1 MPNVNAGCV
10 REEELLLR
18 QQRRGGV
25 MKTVGK
31 VLLWFDLIIV
41 CFAYI
46 SMRDG
51 SYFFWWWFL
60 GEFLLGAGLMVY
72 GTYLRSEAG
81 RRLVALSPT
90 IGTPPNFEDESEAE
104 QQRRAS

>member
-1 MPNVNAGCV
+1 MPNVSPITV

-31 VLLWFDLIIV
+31 VLLWFDLIIL
-41 CFAYI
+41 CFVYVGQR
-46 SMRDG
+46 SG
-51 SYFFWWWFL
+51 SHLFWWWFI
-60 GEFLLGAGLMVY
+60 GEFLLGAVLLGY
-72 GTYLRSEAG
+72 GTHIRSDADRRLAAISPSGGTENLDNEAG
-81 RRLVALSPT
+81 
-90 IGTPPNFEDESEAE
+90 

>member
-1 MPNVNAGCV
+1 MPNVSPVTV

-18 QQRRGGV
+18 QQRRGGT

-41 CFAYI
+41 CFVYVGLR
-46 SMRDG
+46 SG
-51 SYFFWWWFL
+51 SHLFWWWFI
-60 GEFLLGAGLMVY
+60 GEFILGAGLLAY
-72 GTYLRSEAG
+72 GTHVRSRAD
-81 RRLVALSPT
+81 RRFAEISPSVST
-90 IGTPPNFEDESEAE
+90 ADLPNEAE

>member
-1 MPNVNAGCV
+1 
-10 REEELLLR
+10 
-18 QQRRGGV
+18 

-41 CFAYI
+41 CFAYV

-60 GEFLLGAGLMVY
+60 GEFILGAGFMVY
-72 GTYLRSEAG
+72 GTHLRSEAG
-81 RRLVALSPT
+81 RRLAAMSPT
-90 IGTPPNFEDESEAE
+90 VGVGVDLQNEAE

>member
-1 MPNVNAGCV
+1 MPNVSPLIV

-41 CFAYI
+41 CFVYVGLR
-46 SMRDG
+46 SG
-51 SYFFWWWFL
+51 SYLFWWWFF
-60 GEFLLGAGLMVY
+60 GEFLLGAGLLGY
-72 GTYLRSEAG
+72 GTHIRSDAN
-81 RRLVALSPT
+81 RRLAEASPT
-90 IGTPPNFEDESEAE
+90 IGRGDLQNEAE

>member
-1 MPNVNAGCV
+1 MPNVSPITI
-10 REEELLLR
+10 REEERRLR

-41 CFAYI
+41 CFAYV
-46 SMRDG
+46 SMKDG
-51 SYFFWWWFL
+51 SYLFWWWFL

-72 GTYLRSEAG
+72 GTHVKSDAN
-81 RRLVALSPT
+81 RRLAAISPA
-90 IGTPPNFEDESEAE
+90 IGTAPEFESEAE

>member
-1 MPNVNAGCV
+1 MANVNPGCV

-25 MKTVGK
+25 MRTTGK

-41 CFAYI
+41 CFGYM
-46 SMRDG
+46 SVRDG
-51 SYFFWWWFL
+51 SYFYVWWFV

-72 GTYLRSEAG
+72 GTHIRSAAG
-81 RRLVALSPT
+81 RRLAEMSPT
-90 IGTPPNFEDESEAE
+90 LGTGDLQNEGE
-104 QQRRAS
+104 QERRAS